1 MYLYE
6 IKFIDKDGNR
16 IIRRVQA
23 RHEFEAVQLAGA
35 WGCILI
41 SVINLDL

>member
-1 MYLYE
+1 MYQFE
-6 IKFIDKDGNR
+6 VVFIDDNGKKKR
-16 IIRRVQA
+16 KVVQA

-35 WGCILI
+35 FGKQIV